1 MFVYS
6 NSKFEKLL
14 QAKQSEFQNDL
25 KIASASKDHLTVEL
39 KEKTS
44 EELNENVVNT
54 ANHVSGNN
62 NHTDSNKEA
71 KSNEDSTMDPTLFEN
86 LDIGEG
92 ILSNKVRHM
101 KLSSPDEG
109 IDCDFFSHERREKYS
124 FGMSEKIAASTD
136 PKLVQDHGHKTNLDE
151 RRKSR
156 SDSVDSTSSDRS
168 DGDLTIAGAKSLR
181 KSCIRRSSSTSTDDS
196 SLGDDFDL
204 NGPLSPNGTNGWGSP
219 GKKNVR
225 FNLNPN
231 VRVFSNKKD
240 KQRWKMEQRLK
251 NQKFAASN
259 GEEKTNNRGDRD
271 ERLNA
276 ETIAEESHP
285 LEGVV
290 DNSNGSNSETSDATQ
305 EDKSSDDQTCV
316 DDGWTL
322 VDKPPTEPALANTL
336 IFELDD

>member
-1 MFVYS
+1 M
-6 NSKFEKLL
+6 

-25 KIASASKDHLTVEL
+25 KITSASKDHLTVEL
-39 KEKTS
+39 EKKVP
-44 EELNENVVNT
+44 EVMNENVVNT
-54 ANHVSGNN
+54 NNHVAVNN
-62 NHTDSNKEA
+62 NPTNRNKEG
-71 KSNEDSTMDPTLFEN
+71 KSSKESAMDPTLFEN
-86 LDIGEG
+86 LDIREG
-92 ILSNKVRHM
+92 ILSNKVRHL

-124 FGMSEKIAASTD
+124 LGMSEKIAASTD
-136 PKLVQDHGHKTNLDE
+136 PKLVQDHGHKTNQDE

-168 DGDLTIAGAKSLR
+168 DGDLTIAGAMSKR

-196 SLGDDFDL
+196 SIDDFDL
-204 NGPLSPNGTNGWGSP
+204 NGPLSPNGTSWGSP

-240 KQRWKMEQRLK
+240 KQRWKLEQRLK
-251 NQKFAASN
+251 NQKLAASN
-259 GEEKTNNRGDRD
+259 GEEKTNNRSDRD
-271 ERLNA
+271 DRLNA
-276 ETIAEESHP
+276 ETITEESHP

-290 DNSNGSNSETSDATQ
+290 ENGSSSKATNGILD
-305 EDKSSDDQTCV
+305 DKSSSDQTSM

-322 VDKPPTEPALANTL
+322 VEKPPTEPALANSL

>member
-1 MFVYS
+1 MDTKVA
-6 NSKFEKLL
+6 E
-14 QAKQSEFQNDL
+14 
-25 KIASASKDHLTVEL
+25 V
-39 KEKTS
+39 
-44 EELNENVVNT
+44 LNENVVNT
-54 ANHVSGNN
+54 THVAANN
-62 NHTDSNKEA
+62 NQVNRHKDAESNKDTA
-71 KSNEDSTMDPTLFEN
+71 MDSTLFKN

-92 ILSNKVRHM
+92 LLSNKVRHM

-109 IDCDFFSHERREKYS
+109 IDCDFFRHERREKYS
-124 FGMSEKIAASTD
+124 LGMSEKIAASTD

-168 DGDLTIAGAKSLR
+168 DGDLTITGAKSQR
-181 KSCIRRSSSTSTDDS
+181 KSCMRRSSSTSTDDS

-204 NGPLSPNGTNGWGSP
+204 NGPLSPNSTGWGSP

-240 KQRWKMEQRLK
+240 KQRRKMEQRLK
-251 NQKFAASN
+251 NQKLAAAGN
-259 GEEKTNNRGDRD
+259 GEDKSSNRKDK
-271 ERLNA
+271 RLNA
-276 ETIAEESHP
+276 ETIAEEAHP
-285 LEGVV
+285 GE
-290 DNSNGSNSETSDATQ
+290 STPENGDSSEANNGTQ
-305 EDKSSDDQTCV
+305 DDKSSNDQSSV

-322 VDKPPTEPALANTL
+322 VEKPPAEPALANSL